1 MLRLDKIITADLR
14 LNILRYF
21 FAEKP
26 GAKVSIRQ
34 LSRELNYAPSHVKYE
49 LEVLESAGVLEKQ
62 KIGNQNVFYS
72 IYQGPLINVFKSEPH
87 LLLDKIKDVNGIDL
101 AYAYSIER
109 DRFKILIIGNPDVYF
124 LSRVIRN
131 IEHEGGFNVKY
142 LNIKKEDIQ
151 RKNLPTPLF
160 FIIGTQ
166 KYFDEIK
173 AMPQTISKHKD
184 KFQDYR
190 KRKRER

>member
-34 LSRELNYAPSHVKYE
+34 LARELNYAPSHVKYE

-62 KIGNQNVFYS
+62 KIGNQNVFHS

-131 IEHEGGFNVKY
+131 IEHDGGFNVKY
-142 LNIKKEDIQ
+142 LTIKKEDIQ
-151 RKNLPTPLF
+151 RKSLPAPLF

-166 KYFDEIK
+166 KYFDDIK
-173 AMPQTISKHKD
+173 ALPQTISKHKD

-190 KRKRER
+190 KKKRER